1 MRHARKLA
9 AAIAGSVFLLQP
21 DAGAETLQDALIA
34 AWLNNPAL
42 EGERDAAAIAAEQI
56 EQARAQGKPTVSLFG
71 SYVYESIDSNRPF
84 AFNLGDRPVASAQLE
99 ARLPVYTGGRIAAGI
114 RQAEEGALAAG
125 SRLEA
130 SGQSLLLDTLT
141 AYVDILRAREV
152 IAIRESSIRLL
163 DGQYRAASDRF
174 EVGDVTRTDV
184 ALSLARL
191 EGGRA
196 NLAAAE
202 AQLEASLAR
211 YVLLTGQEADAML
224 APVPPLP
231 DLPESFD
238 AALARALAANP
249 DIQSARYVEQAAR
262 QAIEVARGALKP
274 EVSVIAQAGVQEYH
288 TDGFTDTSVTAGA
301 QARIPLF
308 TGGLNTS
315 RLREARL
322 AREQAA
328 SQIALSERL
337 VRTETARA
345 WYSYRAAD
353 TAVAASER
361 QVEAAEIA
369 YEGAQ
374 EELSVGVRTTLDV
387 LDQEQQLL
395 EARLSRA
402 NAARDR
408 YVAAHQLL
416 AAMGEMTPQQ
426 FGLSVSN

>member
-1 MRHARKLA
+1 MRHARKIAITLA
-9 AAIAGSVFLLQP
+9 GTLFAIAPG
-21 DAGAETLQDALIA
+21 AGADTLQDALVA

-42 EGERDAAAIAAEQI
+42 EAERSAAAIANEQI
-56 EQARAQGKPTVSLFG
+56 EQARAQAQPTVSLFG
-71 SYVYESIDSNRPF
+71 SYIYESIDSNRPF

-99 ARLPVYTGGRIAAGI
+99 ARLPVYTGGRIVAGI

-125 SRLEA
+125 SRLES
-130 SGQSLLLDTLT
+130 SGQSILLDTLT

-152 IAIRESSIRLL
+152 ISIRESSIRLL
-163 DGQYRAASDRF
+163 DGQYTAASDRF

-196 NLAAAE
+196 ALAAAE

-211 YVLLTGQEADAML
+211 YVLLTGLEAEPVL

-231 DLPESFD
+231 DLPDSFE
-238 AALARALAANP
+238 AALETALATNP
-249 DIQSARYVEQAAR
+249 DIQAARYAEQAAR
-262 QAIEVARGALKP
+262 QSIEVARGALKP

-288 TDGFTDTSVTAGA
+288 TEGFTDTSIAAGA

-322 AREQAA
+322 SREQAA
-328 SQIALSERL
+328 SRIALNERL
-337 VRTETARA
+337 VRTEVART
-345 WYSYRAAD
+345 WYAYLAAD
-353 TAVAASER
+353 RAVEASER

-416 AAMGEMTPQQ
+416 AAMGQMTPQRL
-426 FGLSVSN
+426 GLTGVN